1 MLIEHQI
8 TRERINDNDNDPFDD
23 DGALNDTMTRK
34 EMMFG
39 VNGDDVIEEE
49 MLSDDE
55 NGNNGMDDSG
65 AEEFERN

>member
-1 MLIEHQI
+1 MQ
-8 TRERINDNDNDPFDD
+8 
-23 DGALNDTMTRK
+23 RK

-49 MLSDDE
+49 MMSDDE
-55 NGNNGMDDSG
+55 NANDMDDSG